1 MTEAADAQS
10 CRHIHLHS
18 LLYLHTSL
26 LHLSHSINTIYKI
39 IIHTDARR
47 SCVNIKPPLIHE
59 DLQEDDA
66 GQCILMLVNELKT
79 KMGSVEDGFNVYLGK
94 FE

>member
-1 MTEAADAQS
+1 M
-10 CRHIHLHS
+10 
-18 LLYLHTSL
+18 
-26 LHLSHSINTIYKI
+26 
-39 IIHTDARR
+39 
-47 SCVNIKPPLIHE
+47 NIKPPLIHE